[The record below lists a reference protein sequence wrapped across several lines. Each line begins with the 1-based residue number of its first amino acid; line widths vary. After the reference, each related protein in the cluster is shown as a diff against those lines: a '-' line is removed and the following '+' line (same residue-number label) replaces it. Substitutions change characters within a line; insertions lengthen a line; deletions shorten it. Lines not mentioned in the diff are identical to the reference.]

1 MVERILLNL
10 YLKDLVCPRG
20 AVMKRVFLFLMVL
33 MLPGVLWASSLSVVA
48 TIYPLTAMVK
58 AVGGDR
64 VEVATL
70 VPPGA
75 SPHGF
80 ELRPSHMK
88 AIQRASL
95 LVKVGAHLDDW
106 LDKALKGKGKR
117 VFILSQGLD
126 LEEGNPHV
134 WLDPFM
140 VEKRVPELV
149 GLLSKLD
156 PLGAGYYRERGRRFQ
171 LELERVT
178 AKIRVLLAS
187 MPCRYYVAQHG
198 AWYYFCQRFGL
209 TSLGVVEE
217 VPGREPGPR
226 RFMYLLKMVKE
237 YAPVLLFADRG
248 ENPRAMEVLARDSG
262 GILVTLDPLGD
273 PKDPE
278 KRDLV
283 SLFLYDARRIY
294 HGCTRR

>member
-1 MVERILLNL
+1 
-10 YLKDLVCPRG
+10 
-20 AVMKRVFLFLMVL
+20 MKKVFVFLVMLV
-33 MLPGVLWASSLSVVA
+33 LPGVLWAGSLHVVA
-48 TIYPLTAMVK
+48 TIYPLTAIVK

-70 VPPGA
+70 VPPGV

-80 ELRPSHMK
+80 ELRPSHME
-88 AIQRASL
+88 AIHRASL

-106 LDKALKGKGKR
+106 LDKALRGEGKR
-117 VFILSQGLD
+117 VLVLCQGLD

-149 GLLSKLD
+149 SLLSQLD
-156 PLGAGYYRERGRRFQ
+156 PPGTGYYRERGRQFR

-198 AWYYFCQRFGL
+198 AWHYFCQRFGL

-217 VPGREPGPR
+217 VPGEEPGPR
-226 RFMYLLKMVKE
+226 RFMFLLKMIKE
-237 YAPVLLFADRG
+237 YAPVLLFADKG
-248 ENPRAMEVLARDSG
+248 ESPRAMEVLARDSG
-262 GILVTLDPLGD
+262 GVLVTLDPLGD
-273 PKDPE
+273 PRDPE

-283 SLFLYDARRIY
+283 SLLLYNARRIY